1 MATISQLPGKLN
13 LDLVRGDEFAT
24 LVDFSI
30 NVTGYTF
37 SASVYSTITGSTV
50 ITPTVSVVSAATG
63 QVNVGISEAQS
74 EAVAPGTYL
83 WRLSW
88 VAPGSATRT
97 ALEGV
102 CEVIA

>member
-1 MATISQLPGKLN
+1 MATISQLPGTLN
-13 LDLVRGDEFAT
+13 LELVRGDEFAT

-30 NVTGYTF
+30 NCTGYTF
-37 SASVYSTITGSTV
+37 AASVYSTITGSE
-50 ITPTVSVVSAATG
+50 ILAPTVSVVSASAG
-63 QVNVGISEAQS
+63 QVNVSISEAQTNGI
-74 EAVAPGTYL
+74 APGTYM

-88 VAPGSATRT
+88 VAPGSAIRT

>member
-1 MATISQLPGKLN
+1 MATVAQLPGTLN
-13 LDLVRGDEFAT
+13 LEVVRGDEFAT

-30 NVTGYTF
+30 NVTGYSF
-37 SASVYSTITGSTV
+37 SSSIYSTITGESV
-50 ITPTVSVVSAATG
+50 LTPTISVVSAASG
-63 QVNVGISEAQS
+63 QVNVGLSETQTS
-74 EAVAPGTYL
+74 DVAPGTYF